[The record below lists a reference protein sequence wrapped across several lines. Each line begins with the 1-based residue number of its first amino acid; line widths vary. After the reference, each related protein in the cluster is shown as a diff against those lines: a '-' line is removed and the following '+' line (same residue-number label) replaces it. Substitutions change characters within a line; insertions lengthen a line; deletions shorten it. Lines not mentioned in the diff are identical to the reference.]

1 MFTSIGFWSL
11 VLNVVVLIVSVSGFV
26 KIMKNDLFHLEKD
39 VKAIQKTLDSMDKKL
54 DNTSERMSM
63 IEGKCL
69 ANHG

>member
-39 VKAIQKTLDSMDKKL
+39 VKAIQKTLDSIDKKL
-54 DNTSERMSM
+54 DSTSERIAM